1 MLGSRV
7 HEGHESH
14 WCPVVVLIP
23 GSGYKNSIFKGLF
36 VKKDFQK
43 DQNKKITPRLC
54 THADT
59 ASARYLRFSATQ
71 TLSRRC
77 RPANGGPNFTN
88 TGLLWE
94 LHQGWKWTGP
104 KDHQGPKQAGRTD
117 CPITLLPGF
126 SNLQNCYENSLFLV
140 PFFNHNC
147 TLWNLLMETRGVPP
161 RYVQYKNHW
170 IKNTQ
175 TISSHCNSIFLFSM
189 VRQIEASK

>member
-54 THADT
+54 THADA
-59 ASARYLRFSATQ
+59 ASARYRRFSATQ

-94 LHQGWKWTGP
+94 PTKAENGP
-104 KDHQGPKQAGRTD
+104 GQKTTKA
-117 CPITLLPGF
+117 
-126 SNLQNCYENSLFLV
+126 QNRLV
-140 PFFNHNC
+140 
-147 TLWNLLMETRGVPP
+147 
-161 RYVQYKNHW
+161 VQ
-170 IKNTQ
+170 T
-175 TISSHCNSIFLFSM
+175 SP
-189 VRQIEASK
+189 